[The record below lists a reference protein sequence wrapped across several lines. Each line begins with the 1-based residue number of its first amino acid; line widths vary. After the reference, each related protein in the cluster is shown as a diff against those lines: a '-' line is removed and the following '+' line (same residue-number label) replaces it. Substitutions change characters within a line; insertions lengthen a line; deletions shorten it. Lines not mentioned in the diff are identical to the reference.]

1 MKDASR
7 IMYTIGKVFSII
19 EIVISA
25 ILLLAGILCRVFA
38 EEIYNEQ
45 KGRSFTL
52 EDVKA
57 LSITLIVFASISL
70 IIVFIVLIL
79 ANNAQKKLKNN
90 KKDLA
95 PHVIM
100 IVIGVF
106 GDIFYLLGGVFGIVA
121 ENEDNNNT
129 IE

>member
-7 IMYTIGKVFSII
+7 IMYTIGKVFSVI
-19 EIVISA
+19 EIVISS
-25 ILLLAGILCRVFA
+25 IMLLAGILCRVFSV
-38 EEIYNEQ
+38 EIYNEQ

-52 EDVKA
+52 DDVKA
-57 LSITLIVFASISL
+57 LSTSLIVIASISL

-90 KKDLA
+90 KKDIA
-95 PHVIM
+95 PHIIM

-121 ENEDNNNT
+121 ENEDNNT